1 MSKCKYHAIINK
13 IQTVICNYSFIVNE
27 SGEEIVFYVDEAK
40 EYNFQS
46 PYELKYIVDTAGP
59 TCETYD
65 KHLFSATIKAVT
77 LSSDTQ
83 VNLID
88 KSKFRAVFE
97 KQPIYR
103 SEIKCSSIDLQSLHT
118 FFASSA
124 LLESVFAGSTSII
137 LVDPSGFAI
146 DMNVLIDA
154 GTSIEEKVRIVSIN
168 PLVLKDP
175 LQFDHPAGAPVGQIK
190 SDPSPTPSR
199 TPVPTRTPSVTPS
212 ITPTITTTNSITP
225 TNTSTFI
232 PTQTPTVT
240 PSHTPTASQTPT
252 PSNTNTATPAVTSS
266 STPDPTQ
273 TPTLTST
280 ATPTVTSSST
290 PDPTQTPTLTSTATP
305 TVTSSSTPDPTQTP
319 TLTNTVTPTVTS
331 SSPPPSVEPCGVLP
345 ADLPMI
351 LCGPTS
357 NPTTPT
363 QTPTA
368 TATPTPTNTCTPS
381 PTPTVQTCSTL
392 PAQLPMVLCGD

>member
-46 PYELKYIVDTAGP
+46 PYELKYIVDTSDP
-59 TCETYD
+59 TCETHD
-65 KHLFSATIKAVT
+65 KHSFSATVKALT

-97 KQPIYR
+97 KQPIYK

-118 FFASSA
+118 FFASST

-146 DMNVLIDA
+146 DMNILIDA
-154 GTSIEEKVRIVSIN
+154 GTSIEEKARIVSIN

-290 PDPTQTPTLTSTATP
+290 T
-305 TVTSSSTPDPTQTP
+305 DPTQTP

-331 SSPPPSVEPCGVLP
+331 SSTPPSVEPCGVLP

-368 TATPTPTNTCTPS
+368 TATPTPTNTYTPS

>member
-273 TPTLTST
+273 TPTLT
-280 ATPTVTSSST
+280 
-290 PDPTQTPTLTSTATP
+290 
-305 TVTSSSTPDPTQTP
+305 
-319 TLTNTVTPTVTS
+319 NTVTPTVTS
-331 SSPPPSVEPCGVLP
+331 SSTPPSVEPCGVLP

-368 TATPTPTNTCTPS
+368 TATPTPTNTYTPS